1 MTWFDGLILLIGLA
15 VVSWEM
21 RQEAGRSLLD
31 TIAVVGAAHF
41 SSQYGSL
48 VTRVLHWKPLPGTET
63 SPGAQALCFFAAL
76 AFGLWIG
83 RIVHSQL
90 RWSMDQFDWMFGLA
104 FAVVI
109 TVTAGH
115 LLTDVVARQA
125 ILASGTLPPYLD
137 SSLLAEELR
146 SFRSYHYVLET
157 FHNAQGAR

>member
-1 MTWFDGLILLIGLA
+1 MTWFDGLILLVGLA
-15 VVSWEM
+15 VVAWEV

-31 TIAVVGAAHF
+31 TIAVLGAAHC
-41 SSQYGSL
+41 SSQYGPA
-48 VTRVLHWKPLPGTET
+48 VTRMLHWKPLPGTET
-63 SPGAQALCFFAAL
+63 SPGAQILCFFAVLAL
-76 AFGLWIG
+76 GLWIG
-83 RIVHSQL
+83 RTVHCQL
-90 RWSMDQFDWMFGLA
+90 RWSMDQFDWMFGMA

-125 ILASGTLPPYLD
+125 ILANGALPEYFD

-157 FHNAQGAR
+157 FHNAQGSR